1 MDHFLF
7 GCAVSC
13 SLFLFAFA
21 EFLPVPSPRRTPA
34 ALFVLRDS
42 TGLVFLFSFL
52 FFSSG
57 FFLS

>member
-42 TGLVFLFSFL
+42 TGLVFLFYFL
-52 FFSSG
+52 FF
-57 FFLS
+57 F